1 VAKLK
6 RSSLFTLSSAPKI
19 SEALSEF
26 VEPVLAMM
34 PGVPI
39 ETVKEIFSVAV
50 MVWNAVLLDGE
61 GHAHYLDDAR
71 TLLRG
76 SDDQRGREFMQALVE
91 DLADRKRTE
100 FADDRRLI
108 GDWQIIAEHDGGF
121 RLRAEARALR
131 PKSPAAEKRS

>member
-26 VEPVLAMM
+26 VQPVLAMM
-34 PGVPI
+34 PDVPI
-39 ETVKEIFSVAV
+39 ETVKEIFSIAV
-50 MVWNAVLLDGE
+50 MVWNAVLLDDEQGADYLND
-61 GHAHYLDDAR
+61 AH

-76 SDDQRGREFMQALVE
+76 SDDQRGREFMDALVD

-108 GDWQIIAEHDGGF
+108 GDWQIFAQHDGGF

-131 PKSPAAEKRS
+131 SKSTAAEKRP